1 MHILMSNYCG
11 KLWDLDAGCRSA
23 FWSNNGIMIA
33 ELNEASLGLVIVE
46 KQGDIWQG
54 KTIVVE

>member
-1 MHILMSNYCG
+1 MSNYCG
-11 KLWDLDAGCRSA
+11 KLWDLDAGGRSA

-46 KQGDIWQG
+46 KQGDIW
-54 KTIVVE
+54 